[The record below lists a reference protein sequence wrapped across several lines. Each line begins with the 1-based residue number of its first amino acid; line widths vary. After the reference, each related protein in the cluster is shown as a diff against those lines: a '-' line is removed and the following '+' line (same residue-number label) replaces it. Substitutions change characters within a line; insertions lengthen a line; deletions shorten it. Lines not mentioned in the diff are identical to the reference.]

1 MGRTRG
7 HPRGGRE
14 QVETSQG
21 GAQAQ
26 AQAGER
32 RVTYVLNPKDNVA
45 TALRDLAAGER
56 VRVERDAAA
65 GPAGTIELE
74 VKQSIAFGHKLALV
88 PIARGE
94 PVLKYG
100 EAIGLAGQDIGPG
113 EHVHTHHVESQRGR
127 GDLAARP
134 VPGA

>member
-1 MGRTRG
+1 VGRAQDGARPAPDG
-7 HPRGGRE
+7 AAAAPAGG
-14 QVETSQG
+14 T
-21 GAQAQ
+21 
-26 AQAGER
+26 ER

-56 VRVERDAAA
+56 VVAVRDAAA
-65 GPAGTIELE
+65 GPAGTIEVVLR
-74 VKQSIAFGHKLALV
+74 QSIAFGHKLALV

-100 EAIGLAGQDIGPG
+100 EAIGLAGQDIAPG
-113 EHVHTHHVESQRGR
+113 EHVHTHNVESQRGR

-134 VPGA
+134 AT